1 MVTGWC
7 WACTQMLNMKCS
19 TWSWK
24 YKSKLMPAMK
34 EKCKRDGL
42 VEHDTKHH
50 CFKYVF
56 FKHCWLVT
64 RKIGKYLSTQYILL
78 IILFFFERSIAVCHW
93 WMVNVMALLLFSQG
107 FCCVCFPFKITEKKD
122 IKFNGKQIRF
132 LSIYYQRHF
141 YYWFSSASF
150 SQ

>member
-1 MVTGWC
+1 MWINYPVIQIIQDANSKRLKKKW
-7 WACTQMLNMKCS
+7 WLADVEHAHKWIA
-19 TWSWK
+19 WSWK

-78 IILFFFERSIAVCHW
+78 IILGFFKRSIAVCHW

-107 FCCVCFPFKITEKKD
+107 FCCVCFPFKITEKK
-122 IKFNGKQIRF
+122 G
-132 LSIYYQRHF
+132 H
-141 YYWFSSASF
+141 
-150 SQ
+150 